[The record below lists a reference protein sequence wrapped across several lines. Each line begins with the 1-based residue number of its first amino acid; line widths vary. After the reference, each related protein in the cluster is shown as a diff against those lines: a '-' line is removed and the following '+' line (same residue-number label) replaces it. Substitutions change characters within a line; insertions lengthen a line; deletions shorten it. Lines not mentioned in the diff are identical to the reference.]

1 MIKIVFDSKDS
12 ESQSTINVMQ
22 HTRTCL
28 LNYHVEDGYEINPNI
43 FHFIQ
48 VLIGVSKQIII
59 ITITKDI
66 DNA

>member
-1 MIKIVFDSKDS
+1 M
-12 ESQSTINVMQ
+12 
-22 HTRTCL
+22 H
-28 LNYHVEDGYEINPNI
+28 LNCRVEDGYEINPNI

>member
-22 HTRTCL
+22 HTSTCL
-28 LNYHVEDGYEINPNI
+28 LNCHVEDGYEINPNI

>member
-1 MIKIVFDSKDS
+1 
-12 ESQSTINVMQ
+12 MQ
-22 HTRTCL
+22 HTSTCL
-28 LNYHVEDGYEINPNI
+28 LNCHVEDGYEINPNI

-48 VLIGVSKQIII
+48 VLIGVSKHIII